1 MRVAIIHYDDALSPG
16 GINTNIRE
24 TFQGLLRKGVD
35 AHIIQ
40 PKSKVEDKIRNHS
53 NFHEL
58 VSPKLSPPLNLS
70 PALIRSLKDTIRQI
84 DPDIIHV
91 HSHMNL
97 LSHSIIRS
105 LSKNFPIIP
114 IVFSPHLDVAISSRF
129 ARPLFSLF
137 NRTLGRKTLS
147 RVSSIIFNSQFE
159 MKAYEKSVMNVRIP
173 FRIIPP
179 GIFST
184 GTMSNKK
191 WESDLTILYF
201 GHFVRR
207 KRVDRIISM
216 FRSLLDSPLFEG
228 VNLRLEICGSG
239 PEEKNLH
246 NLSESLGL
254 ENNIAWMPFLNREKL
269 VEKIQNVNY
278 FALLSDSEAYAISV
292 AESLSLGTPVIG
304 SNLAALS
311 EYHSTPGAF
320 LFDNPED
327 YEEISRVIA
336 EHRGMEIVIGPTGG
350 NISSNQQSLESHFEL
365 YSSVKS

>member
-70 PALIRSLKDTIRQI
+70 PALIKSLKATIRQI

-129 ARPLFSLF
+129 ARPLFSLPIV
-137 NRTLGRKTLS
+137 LKKDA
-147 RVSSIIFNSQFE
+147 Q
-159 MKAYEKSVMNVRIP
+159 KS
-173 FRIIPP
+173 
-179 GIFST
+179 
-184 GTMSNKK
+184 
-191 WESDLTILYF
+191 
-201 GHFVRR
+201 
-207 KRVDRIISM
+207 
-216 FRSLLDSPLFEG
+216 
-228 VNLRLEICGSG
+228 
-239 PEEKNLH
+239 
-246 NLSESLGL
+246 
-254 ENNIAWMPFLNREKL
+254 FLNY
-269 VEKIQNVNY
+269 IQ
-278 FALLSDSEAYAISV
+278 LQI
-292 AESLSLGTPVIG
+292 
-304 SNLAALS
+304 
-311 EYHSTPGAF
+311 
-320 LFDNPED
+320 
-327 YEEISRVIA
+327 
-336 EHRGMEIVIGPTGG
+336 
-350 NISSNQQSLESHFEL
+350 
-365 YSSVKS
+365 